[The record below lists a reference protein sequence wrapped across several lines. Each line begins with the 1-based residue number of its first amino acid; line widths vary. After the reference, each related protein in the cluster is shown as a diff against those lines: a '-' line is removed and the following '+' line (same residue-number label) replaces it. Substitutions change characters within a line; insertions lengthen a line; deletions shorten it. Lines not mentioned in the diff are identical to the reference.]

1 MKFLFDLFPVILFF
15 IVFKWGESNLAHAQD
30 LVQQYFS
37 ALIGPGSVAPDQ
49 APILIATGVAILATV
64 AQIAYLLLRR
74 QKVDAMLWMS
84 FAIIVIFGGATIYF
98 HSDTFIKWKPTVL
111 YWIFA
116 LVLAFGPLFAKK
128 NFIRV
133 MMEKSMTLPDAIWA
147 RLNLTWA
154 GFFALLGALNLF
166 VAFNFPTNTWVNF
179 KLFGVTA
186 LMIAFIIGQ
195 TLMLSKYM
203 KDSP

>member
-15 IVFKWGESNLAHAQD
+15 IVFKWGENNLAQAQA

-37 ALIGPGSVAPDQ
+37 GLTGPGTVAPDQ
-49 APILIATGVAILATV
+49 APILIATGVAIVATI
-64 AQIAYLLLRR
+64 AQIGYLLLRR
-74 QKVDAMLWMS
+74 RKVDGMLWVS
-84 FAIIVIFGGATIYF
+84 LAIIVVFGGATIYF

-116 LVLAFGPLFAKK
+116 VGLLLGPLIAKK
-128 NFIRV
+128 NLIRA
-133 MMEKSMTLPDAIWA
+133 MMEKSMTLPDVIWA

-154 GFFALLGALNLF
+154 GFFALMGALNLF
-166 VAFNFPTNTWVNF
+166 VAFNFPTSAWVNF
-179 KLFGVTA
+179 KLFGVTI
-186 LMIAFIIGQ
+186 LMLVFVVGQ
-195 TLMLSKYM
+195 MMMLSKYL